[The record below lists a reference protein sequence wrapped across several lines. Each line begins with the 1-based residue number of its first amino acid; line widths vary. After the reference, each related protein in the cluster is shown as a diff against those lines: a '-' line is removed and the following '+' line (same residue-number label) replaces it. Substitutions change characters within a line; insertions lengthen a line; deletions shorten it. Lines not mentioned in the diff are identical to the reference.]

1 MTDKLIDTNILIYA
15 YDSSEA
21 EKHEISKA
29 LLNEI
34 WQNGGGTVCL
44 QNLMEFFVVITKK
57 VDNPID
63 VIEAQVIVE
72 DFIKSE
78 NWTIIDR
85 NEDTFLKAIEFVAKY
100 KIHLWDAAIAA
111 CMEENDIHEIVTEN
125 DKDFKKIPG
134 LKVTIPFNK

>member
-15 YDSSEA
+15 YDSSED
-21 EKHEISKA
+21 EKHEISKS
-29 LLNEI
+29 LLKHI
-34 WQNGGGTVCL
+34 WQNGGGVVCL

-57 VDNPID
+57 VENPID
-63 VIEAQVIVE
+63 VSEAKVIVE

-78 NWTIIDR
+78 SWKVIDR
-85 NEDTFLKAIEFVAKY
+85 NGDTFIKAIEFVFQH

-111 CMEENDIHEIVTEN
+111 CMDENGINEIITEN

-134 LKVTIPFNK
+134 LKVTVPF